1 MRERGAT
8 RRRPLGTWR
17 EAYSSAETSVLVH
30 RSAVPLLD
38 IPTVVQSTAS
48 PHELHGAS
56 MRIHQGPG
64 QGGWAGKI
72 QAVPSGT
79 ATEGAV
85 DGARRRRPDR
95 WAKMSTRSEPEGTL
109 LFHAPSSRLVRLTGP
124 GETLWSQMIAG
135 ERDINRLVD
144 LHRQEAGVSAENA
157 AFRVIN
163 FLAELRAEK
172 FIDFRLP
179 PGDEGAPFL
188 DVRLLPP
195 SRIEFT
201 QPRLDGRETKP
212 LNHPPSR
219 AIEM

>member
-8 RRRPLGTWR
+8 RGRPLGTWR

-38 IPTVVQSTAS
+38 TPTVVQSTAS

-79 ATEGAV
+79 ATEGLSMEREGV
-85 DGARRRRPDR
+85 VQIDET
-95 WAKMSTRSEPEGTL
+95 KMSTRSEPEGTL

-124 GETLWSQMIAG
+124 ARHCGL
-135 ERDINRLVD
+135 
-144 LHRQEAGVSAENA
+144 
-157 AFRVIN
+157 
-163 FLAELRAEK
+163 K
-172 FIDFRLP
+172 
-179 PGDEGAPFL
+179 
-188 DVRLLPP
+188 
-195 SRIEFT
+195 
-201 QPRLDGRETKP
+201 
-212 LNHPPSR
+212 
-219 AIEM
+219 